1 MFKTIVAGTDGS
13 GSARAAVQK
22 AAELAKAS
30 DATLHL
36 VMAYKLASQALL
48 AAPMGEAIVA
58 GAPATDA
65 AIAKDVEQSL
75 DQVAREL
82 RADGLTVET
91 YACAQNPV
99 QAILDVAE
107 THDADLIVVGNRG
120 MQGKRRLL
128 GSVPN
133 TIAHHASCSVLI
145 VGTT

>member
-13 GSARAAVQK
+13 GTARAAVQK

-30 DATLHL
+30 GATLHL
-36 VMAYKLASQALL
+36 VTAYKLASQALL

-75 DQVAREL
+75 DDLARDL
-82 RADGLTVET
+82 RADGVTVET
-91 YACAQNPV
+91 YACPQNPV

-133 TIAHHASCSVLI
+133 TIAHHATCSVLI